1 MSAFRPHFQGR
12 QHKGTQAAF
21 GGGGGVKLY
30 KIRVNGR
37 QGQLFGGRHRER
49 DVAIGREKEK
59 ERQRARERERAYYFS
74 LVAN

>member
-1 MSAFRPHFQGR
+1 M
-12 QHKGTQAAF
+12 
-21 GGGGGVKLY
+21 KLY